1 MKKFQTI
8 LAAVLCAAVLGG
20 CSTKRQYF
28 EPTDVQNEKISENR
42 LPSSIATASLNG
54 AVLKNGM
61 VITKSGLLAP
71 EIKLPKGSTL
81 LNYGDG
87 KFISSDLNGNL
98 IVENSSNEILFQR
111 SFDQAVVSAALEG
124 DKLAALTASN
134 VIYLIDISTN
144 EVLLEFESSN
154 VYAQD
159 SRVAAPLFMSSL
171 VIFPTLDGKIMI
183 VDKSQGRILRDVIV
197 SSEQFFNNVI
207 SLNVVNDT
215 MIAATGKRIV
225 SINPEKTVYFNG
237 EIKDVVI
244 NGEHVYIL
252 LKDGKIV
259 LSDLNLK
266 KIKDAY
272 FKFAILSSATVYNGS
287 LYIMEKTGYLIKTDL
302 ALDNAKIYELS
313 DEVESQIFAGSKEF
327 YYDDYSLELK

>member
-61 VITKSGLLAP
+61 VITKNGLLAP

-98 IVENSSNEILFQR
+98 VVENSSNEILFQR

-134 VIYLIDISTN
+134 VIYLIDIATN

-272 FKFAILSSATVYNGS
+272 FKFAIFSSATVYNGS

-313 DEVESQIFAGSKEF
+313 DEVESQIFAGAKEF

>member
-1 MKKFQTI
+1 MRKFQAI
-8 LAAVLCAAVLGG
+8 LAAALCIAVLGG

-42 LPSSIATASLNG
+42 LPASIATASLNG

-61 VITKSGLLAP
+61 AITKNGLLSP
-71 EIKLPKGSTL
+71 EIKLPKGATL
-81 LNYGDG
+81 LNSADG
-87 KFISSDLNGNL
+87 KFISSDLDGNL
-98 IVENSSNEILFQR
+98 IVANGANEILFQKK
-111 SFDQAVVSAALEG
+111 FNEAIVSAALEG
-124 DKLAALTASN
+124 DKLALLSAGN
-134 VIYLIDISTN
+134 VIYLIDIATN
-144 EVLLEFESSN
+144 DTLLEFESSS

-159 SRVAAPLFMSSL
+159 SRVAAPFFMSSL

-183 VDKSQGRILRDVIV
+183 VDKNQGRILRDVVV
-197 SSEQFFNNVI
+197 SSEQFFNNII
-207 SLNVVNDT
+207 SLSVVNDT

-225 SINPEKTVYFNG
+225 SINPEKTVYYNG
-237 EIKDVVI
+237 EIKDIVI
-244 NGEHVYIL
+244 NGEYVYIL

-259 LSDLNLK
+259 LSDLNLQ
-266 KIKDAY
+266 KIKDAE
-272 FKFAILSSATVYNGS
+272 FKFAIFSSATVYNGS

-313 DEVESQIFAGSKEF
+313 DEVESQIFAGAKEF

>member
-28 EPTDVQNEKISENR
+28 EPTDVQNEKISETR

-98 IVENSSNEILFQR
+98 VVENSSNEILFQR

-197 SSEQFFNNVI
+197 SSEQFFNNII

-225 SINPEKTVYFNG
+225 SINPGKTVYFNG

-244 NGEHVYIL
+244 NGEYVYIL

-272 FKFAILSSATVYNGS
+272 FKFAIFSSATVYNGS

-313 DEVESQIFAGSKEF
+313 DEVESQIFAGAKEF

>member
-8 LAAVLCAAVLGG
+8 LAAILCAAVLGG

-134 VIYLIDISTN
+134 VIYLIDIATN

-207 SLNVVNDT
+207 SLNVVNDA

-225 SINPEKTVYFNG
+225 SINPEKTVYYNG
-237 EIKDVVI
+237 EIKDIVI
-244 NGEHVYIL
+244 NGEYIYIL

-266 KIKDAY
+266 QIKDAY
-272 FKFAILSSATVYNGS
+272 FKFAIFSSATVYNGS

-313 DEVESQIFAGSKEF
+313 DEVESQIFAGAKEF

>member
-61 VITKSGLLAP
+61 VITKNGLLAP

-134 VIYLIDISTN
+134 VIYFIDISTN

-272 FKFAILSSATVYNGS
+272 FKFAIFSSATVYNGS

-313 DEVESQIFAGSKEF
+313 DEVESQIFAGAKEF

>member
-272 FKFAILSSATVYNGS
+272 FKFAIFSSATVYNGS

>member
-61 VITKSGLLAP
+61 VITKNGLLAP

-98 IVENSSNEILFQR
+98 VVENSSNEIFFQR

-134 VIYLIDISTN
+134 VIYLIDITTN

-183 VDKSQGRILRDVIV
+183 VDKNQGRILRDVIV
-197 SSEQFFNNVI
+197 SSEQFFNNII

-244 NGEHVYIL
+244 NGEYVYIL

-272 FKFAILSSATVYNGS
+272 FKFAIFSSATVYNGS

-313 DEVESQIFAGSKEF
+313 DEVESQIFAGAKEF

>member
-61 VITKSGLLAP
+61 VITKNGLLAP

-134 VIYLIDISTN
+134 VIYLIDIATN

-272 FKFAILSSATVYNGS
+272 FKFAIFSSATVYNGS

-313 DEVESQIFAGSKEF
+313 DEVESQIFAGAKEF

>member
-1 MKKFQTI
+1 MAIT
-8 LAAVLCAAVLGG
+8 
-20 CSTKRQYF
+20 
-28 EPTDVQNEKISENR
+28 
-42 LPSSIATASLNG
+42 
-54 AVLKNGM
+54 KNG
-61 VITKSGLLAP
+61 LLSP
-71 EIKLPKGSTL
+71 EIKLPKGATL
-81 LNYGDG
+81 LNSADG
-87 KFISSDLNGNL
+87 KFISSDLDGNL
-98 IVENSSNEILFQR
+98 IVANSSNEILFQR
-111 SFDQAVVSAALEG
+111 SFNEAIVSAALE
-124 DKLAALTASN
+124 DNKLALLSAGN
-134 VIYLIDISTN
+134 VIYLIDIATN
-144 EVLLEFESSN
+144 DTLLEFESSN

-183 VDKSQGRILRDVIV
+183 ADKNQGRILRDVVV
-197 SSEQFFNNVI
+197 SSEQFFNNII

-225 SINPEKTVYFNG
+225 SINPEKTVYYNG
-237 EIKDVVI
+237 EIKDIVI
-244 NGEHVYIL
+244 NGEYVYIL

-266 KIKDAY
+266 QIKDVY
-272 FKFAILSSATVYNGS
+272 FKFAIFSSATVYNGS

-313 DEVESQIFAGSKEF
+313 DEVESQIFAGAKEF

>member
-61 VITKSGLLAP
+61 VITKNGLLAP

-134 VIYLIDISTN
+134 VIYLIDIATN

-272 FKFAILSSATVYNGS
+272 FKFAIFSSAAVYNGS

-313 DEVESQIFAGSKEF
+313 DEVESQIFAGAKEF

>member
-61 VITKSGLLAP
+61 VITKNGLLAP

-98 IVENSSNEILFQR
+98 VVENSSNEILFQR

-134 VIYLIDISTN
+134 VIYLIDITTN

-183 VDKSQGRILRDVIV
+183 VDKNQGRILRDVIV
-197 SSEQFFNNVI
+197 SSEQFFNNII

-244 NGEHVYIL
+244 NGEYVYIL

-272 FKFAILSSATVYNGS
+272 FKFAIFSSATVYNGS

-313 DEVESQIFAGSKEF
+313 DEVESQIFAGAKEF

>member
-28 EPTDVQNEKISENR
+28 EPTDVQNEKISETR

-61 VITKSGLLAP
+61 VITKNGLLAP

-111 SFDQAVVSAALEG
+111 SFDQAVVSATLEG

-134 VIYLIDISTN
+134 VIYLIDIATN

-272 FKFAILSSATVYNGS
+272 FKFAIFSSATVYNGS

-313 DEVESQIFAGSKEF
+313 DEVESQIFAGAKEF

>member
-61 VITKSGLLAP
+61 VITKNGLLAP

-272 FKFAILSSATVYNGS
+272 FKFAIFSSATVYNGS

>member
-8 LAAVLCAAVLGG
+8 LAAVLCAAVLAG

-61 VITKSGLLAP
+61 VITKNGLLAP

-98 IVENSSNEILFQR
+98 VVENSSNEILFQR
-111 SFDQAVVSAALEG
+111 SFNQAVVSAALEG
-124 DKLAALTASN
+124 DKLAALTAGN
-134 VIYLIDISTN
+134 VIYLIDIATN

-272 FKFAILSSATVYNGS
+272 FKFAIFSSATVYNGS

-313 DEVESQIFAGSKEF
+313 DEVESQIFAGAKEF

>member
-71 EIKLPKGSTL
+71 EIKLPKGATL

-134 VIYLIDISTN
+134 VIYLIDIATN

-244 NGEHVYIL
+244 NGEYVYIL

-272 FKFAILSSATVYNGS
+272 FKFAIFSSATVYNGS

>member
-28 EPTDVQNEKISENR
+28 EPTNVQNEKISETR

-98 IVENSSNEILFQR
+98 VVENSSNEILFQR

-134 VIYLIDISTN
+134 VIYLIDIATN

-215 MIAATGKRIV
+215 MIAAAGKRIV

-272 FKFAILSSATVYNGS
+272 FKFAIFSSATVYNGS
-287 LYIMEKTGYLIKTDL
+287 LYIMEKTGYLITTDL

-313 DEVESQIFAGSKEF
+313 DEVESQIFAGAKEF

>member
-8 LAAVLCAAVLGG
+8 LAAVLCVAVLGG

-28 EPTDVQNEKISENR
+28 EPTDVQNEKISETR

-183 VDKSQGRILRDVIV
+183 VDKSQGRILRDVVV

-272 FKFAILSSATVYNGS
+272 FKFAIFSSATVYNGS

-302 ALDNAKIYELS
+302 ALENAKIYELS
-313 DEVESQIFAGSKEF
+313 DEVESQIFAGAKEF

>member
-42 LPSSIATASLNG
+42 LPSSIVTASLNG

-61 VITKSGLLAP
+61 VITKNGLLAP

-98 IVENSSNEILFQR
+98 VVENSSNEILFQR

-124 DKLAALTASN
+124 DKLATLTASN
-134 VIYLIDISTN
+134 VIYLIDIATN

-197 SSEQFFNNVI
+197 SSEQFFNNII

-272 FKFAILSSATVYNGS
+272 FKFAIFSSATVYNDS

-313 DEVESQIFAGSKEF
+313 DEVESQIFAGAKEF

>member
-98 IVENSSNEILFQR
+98 VVENSSNEILFQR

-134 VIYLIDISTN
+134 VIYFIDISTN

-225 SINPEKTVYFNG
+225 SISPEKTVYY
-237 EIKDVVI
+237 

-272 FKFAILSSATVYNGS
+272 FKFAIFSSATVYNGS

-313 DEVESQIFAGSKEF
+313 DEVESQIFAGAKEF

>member
-272 FKFAILSSATVYNGS
+272 FKFAIFSSATVYNGS

-313 DEVESQIFAGSKEF
+313 DEVESQIFAGAKEF

>member
-1 MKKFQTI
+1 MKKIQTI

-61 VITKSGLLAP
+61 VITKNGLLAP

-98 IVENSSNEILFQR
+98 VVENSSNEILFQR

-134 VIYLIDISTN
+134 VIYLIDITTN

-183 VDKSQGRILRDVIV
+183 VDKSQGRILRDVVV

-237 EIKDVVI
+237 EIKDIVI
-244 NGEHVYIL
+244 NGEYVYIL

-272 FKFAILSSATVYNGS
+272 FKFAIFSSATVYNGS

-313 DEVESQIFAGSKEF
+313 DEVESQIFAGAKEF
-327 YYDDYSLELK
+327 YHDDYSLELK

>member
-1 MKKFQTI
+1 MRKFQAI
-8 LAAVLCAAVLGG
+8 LVAALCVAVLGG

-42 LPSSIATASLNG
+42 LPVSIATASING

-61 VITKSGLLAP
+61 AITKNGLLSP
-71 EIKLPKGSTL
+71 EIKLPKGATL
-81 LNYGDG
+81 LNSADG
-87 KFISSDLNGNL
+87 KFISSDLDGNL
-98 IVENSSNEILFQR
+98 IVANSSNEILFQR
-111 SFDQAVVSAALEG
+111 SFNEAIVSAALE
-124 DKLAALTASN
+124 DNKLALLSAGN
-134 VIYLIDISTN
+134 VIYLIDIATN
-144 EVLLEFESSN
+144 DTLLEFESSN

-183 VDKSQGRILRDVIV
+183 ADKNQGRILRDVVV
-197 SSEQFFNNVI
+197 SSEQFFNNII

-225 SINPEKTVYFNG
+225 SINPEKTVYYNG
-237 EIKDVVI
+237 EIKDIVI
-244 NGEHVYIL
+244 NGEYVYIL

-266 KIKDAY
+266 QIKDVY
-272 FKFAILSSATVYNGS
+272 FKFAIFSSATVYNGS

-313 DEVESQIFAGSKEF
+313 DEVESQIFAGAKEF
-327 YYDDYSLELK
+327 FYDDYSLELK